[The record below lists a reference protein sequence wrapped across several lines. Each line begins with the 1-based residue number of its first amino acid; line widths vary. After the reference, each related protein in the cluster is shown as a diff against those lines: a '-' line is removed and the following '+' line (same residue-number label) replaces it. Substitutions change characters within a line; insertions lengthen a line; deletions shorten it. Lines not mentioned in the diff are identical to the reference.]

1 MNRYA
6 NSEISLHVGGCGF
19 DRQRGLVGFGGRAV
33 HPDHIPIVASPFRDF
48 ADFGTAA
55 RQRRGSNRKLRL
67 ALIGTGWRDLS
78 RRSGLCDSS
87 LEEAGLEPSVPPL
100 RGRSR
105 TRVFVFLA
113 CGSAGR
119 GGPVAGTARDF
130 EPARPLGCLS
140 CRARRTGVCGLAKRS
155 TVIRNVG
162 GMFGRTHVPDA
173 GRRERQLVRHRPE
186 RGQSIADGIGHQA
199 ADRDDRALAGALDA
213 ERVAR

>member
-87 LEEAGLEPSVPPL
+87 LEEDGFEPSVPRGMGRRYSTL
-100 RGRSR
+100 RHSTASSMGVLPVLTIRCGPR
-105 TRVFVFLA
+105 CCGDVLA
-113 CGSAGR
+113 SKMAGR
-119 GGPVAGTARDF
+119 AMLRWAAVGHNRWRLGI
-130 EPARPLGCLS
+130 RPL
-140 CRARRTGVCGLAKRS
+140 
-155 TVIRNVG
+155 
-162 GMFGRTHVPDA
+162 D
-173 GRRERQLVRHRPE
+173 
-186 RGQSIADGIGHQA
+186 
-199 ADRDDRALAGALDA
+199 
-213 ERVAR
+213 

>member
-78 RRSGLCDSS
+78 RRAGLRDSS
-87 LEEAGLEPSVPPL
+87 LEESGFEPSGYKVPQFCCA
-100 RGRSR
+100 RG
-105 TRVFVFLA
+105 L
-113 CGSAGR
+113 SA
-119 GGPVAGTARDF
+119 
-130 EPARPLGCLS
+130 E
-140 CRARRTGVCGLAKRS
+140 CRARIIDRS
-155 TVIRNVG
+155 
-162 GMFGRTHVPDA
+162 
-173 GRRERQLVRHRPE
+173 
-186 RGQSIADGIGHQA
+186 GH
-199 ADRDDRALAGALDA
+199 LLGK
-213 ERVAR
+213 

>member
-87 LEEAGLEPSVPPL
+87 LEEDGFEPSVP
-100 RGRSR
+100 RG
-105 TRVFVFLA
+105 
-113 CGSAGR
+113 
-119 GGPVAGTARDF
+119 
-130 EPARPLGCLS
+130 
-140 CRARRTGVCGLAKRS
+140 
-155 TVIRNVG
+155 
-162 GMFGRTHVPDA
+162 M
-173 GRRERQLVRHRPE
+173 GRRYSILRHSTASSMGVLSVLTIRFGPRTAAVTYSE
-186 RGQSIADGIGHQA
+186 QDGRAGNVMIGRCYPIADSLGPAPRPCAIRISHSNS
-199 ADRDDRALAGALDA
+199 R
-213 ERVAR
+213 

>member
-87 LEEAGLEPSVPPL
+87 LEGTGFELPV
-100 RGRSR
+100 RGCDESGFRSFC
-105 TRVFVFLA
+105 V
-113 CGSAGR
+113 
-119 GGPVAGTARDF
+119 
-130 EPARPLGCLS
+130 
-140 CRARRTGVCGLAKRS
+140 
-155 TVIRNVG
+155 
-162 GMFGRTHVPDA
+162 
-173 GRRERQLVRHRPE
+173 
-186 RGQSIADGIGHQA
+186 
-199 ADRDDRALAGALDA
+199 ALDCSRSA
-213 ERVAR
+213 